1 MVIQR
6 WQSLLLLAAA
16 VAMACFAS
24 CTIGQ
29 ISTADYSLA
38 LSSLGFS
45 YEGIPTGDA
54 PSGWFQHTWYFFAV
68 AILGTILPLSA
79 IFMFKNFRL
88 QKQLTIVSMLLSM
101 AGFCIALLLGYNAID
116 ESAVSWNYSVLCAPV
131 IAVVALWL
139 AWRYICRDQ
148 RLLASTDRLR

>member
-16 VAMACFAS
+16 VAMACF
-24 CTIGQ
+24 GFLHHR
-29 ISTADYSLA
+29 ADFNGRLLFGSFLA
-38 LSSLGFS
+38 WIQLRGHTYRRRTLRMVPAHLVLFVVAVL
-45 YEGIPTGDA
+45 DA
-54 PSGWFQHTWYFFAV
+54 
-68 AILGTILPLSA
+68 ILPLSA
-79 IFMFKNFRL
+79 IFMFKTSGSEETAHHRL
-88 QKQLTIVSMLLSM
+88 HAPVQ

-139 AWRYICRDQ
+139 AWRYICRDR

>member
-16 VAMACFAS
+16 VAMACFAF

-88 QKQLTIVSMLLSM
+88 QSM